1 MVNNVWYA
9 CDNGVLDGLSGTGLQ
24 DGLFELLL
32 TFRLIFL
39 LLLICETSK

>member
-1 MVNNVWYA
+1 MGEA
-9 CDNGVLDGLSGTGLQ
+9 SRGLNGVLDGLSGIGLQ

-39 LLLICETSK
+39 LLLICETPN

>member
-1 MVNNVWYA
+1 MGEA
-9 CDNGVLDGLSGTGLQ
+9 RRGLNGVLAGLSGIGLQ